1 MRCPARFRA
10 AVALAAGSLLR
21 MPGASSAGGAQLAYR
36 EFFPP
41 LAESERRDLRQ
52 ADARESGALIS
63 SPRHRGH
70 GGEHRASL

>member
-10 AVALAAGSLLR
+10 AVALAAGSLVR

-41 LAESERRDLRQ
+41 LAESERRDVRQ
-52 ADARESGALIS
+52 ADASEARALIS
-63 SPRHRGH
+63 SPRRRRH